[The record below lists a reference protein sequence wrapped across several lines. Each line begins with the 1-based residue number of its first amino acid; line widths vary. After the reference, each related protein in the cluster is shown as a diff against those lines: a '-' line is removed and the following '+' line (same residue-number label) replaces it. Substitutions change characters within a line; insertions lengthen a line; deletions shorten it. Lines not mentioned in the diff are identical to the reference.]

1 MFYTMIPLYGIFIL
15 FAVSAGLFVA
25 YKNSKS
31 LNLNKEGSIVLFV
44 YILLGIVYGAKYF
57 SFLSNYQKY
66 DGVFDFWKVGLSS
79 YGAVIGILLMLF
91 IYSRQFK
98 KKFIDLIYIFSSSIP
113 LMYGIGKLGCFF
125 AGCCYGMK
133 YSGPFSVVYNYSNS
147 VIKGVEL
154 FPVQLL
160 EAVIFIS
167 IFIYIN
173 NKSKNKKVDKIIVI
187 GQTFVISGVAKFL
200 LEYFRFNTMSSLL
213 SINQLVSILF
223 IFMGLI
229 FLFYKN
235 GLKVSKK

>member
-57 SFLSNYQKY
+57 SFLSNYQEY
-66 DGVFDFWKVGLSS
+66 DGVFDFWKIGLSS

-98 KKFIDLIYIFSSSIP
+98 KKFIDLIYIFSPSIP

-147 VIKGVEL
+147 AIKGVEL

-160 EAVIFIS
+160 EAIIFIL

-229 FLFYKN
+229 FLFNKN